1 MCLMPDETAHFGD
14 IPIIILEIR
23 EFYSEIAALR
33 EQSGQNKLA
42 KPNRMRYNADKQ
54 DVVRSKCRLP
64 L

>member
-1 MCLMPDETAHFGD
+1 MPDKTAYFGD

-23 EFYSEIAALR
+23 EFYSKLAASR

-42 KPNRMRYNADKQ
+42 KPNRMRYNANKQ
-54 DVVRSKCRLP
+54 DAVRSKCCLP